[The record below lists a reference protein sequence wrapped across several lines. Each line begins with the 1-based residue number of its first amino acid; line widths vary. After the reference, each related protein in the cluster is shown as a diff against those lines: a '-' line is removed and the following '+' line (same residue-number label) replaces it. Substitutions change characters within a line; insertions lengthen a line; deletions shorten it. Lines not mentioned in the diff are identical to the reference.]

1 MKMNMHLGE
10 TRFHINGFTRVDKEA
25 KLGNDLLIYGAFTL
39 VFKFTGKVKNL
50 YLVKINFS
58 WGVIGLLRISGCRL
72 SRKCGLQYSENTW
85 C

>member
-10 TRFHINGFTRVDKEA
+10 TRFHINGFTRVDTEA

-58 WGVIGLLRISGCRL
+58 
-72 SRKCGLQYSENTW
+72 
-85 C
+85 